1 MEKPR
6 AQDQTDRFPQ
16 YIATVLEEYKSIREE
31 SKQASINM
39 FAALQWGAAVQ
50 GVVVVGAFTQWDK
63 EPGVVLFAFCL
74 LVPALCAMTMLLWLG
89 EAARM
94 KRAGDYVGILEQK
107 VSLLLDEFRRESTEF
122 QFEWA
127 QVQARIEKNL
137 NLSFTEVDLVDPL
150 AWEQWLKE
158 MAGRNT
164 SEGHLKLLYQL
175 RIAFFPFLMASSL
188 FIGMYYSFCDPGVV
202 AFSFVGIRTTFTK
215 SEQWLV
221 PLLMI
226 IGWAG
231 FLATTRFSVLVG
243 QQLSRKSYPEGR
255 HLIRALQGKTRSE

>member
-1 MEKPR
+1 
-6 AQDQTDRFPQ
+6 
-16 YIATVLEEYKSIREE
+16 
-31 SKQASINM
+31 M

-50 GVVVVGAFTQWDK
+50 GVVVVVAFTQWNK
-63 EPGVVLFAFCL
+63 QPGVVLFAFYL

-94 KRAGDYVGILEQK
+94 KRAGDYIAILEQK
-107 VSLLLDEFRRESTEF
+107 VGLLLDQFRRESREF
-122 QFEWA
+122 EFEWA

-137 NLSFTEVDLVDPL
+137 NLSLTEVDLGDPL

-158 MAGRNT
+158 MAGRNA

-175 RIAFFPFLMASSL
+175 RIAFFPFLMVSSL
-188 FIGMYYSFCDPGVV
+188 SIGMYYSFCDPGVV
-202 AFSFVGIRTTFTK
+202 AFRFMGIPPVFTR

-226 IGWAG
+226 VGWVG
-231 FLATTRFSVLVG
+231 FFATTSFSFFIG
-243 QQLSRKSYPEGR
+243 QQLSRKSYPESR
-255 HLIRALQGKTRSE
+255 HVIRALQGKNAPEKSSRGMGTNQK